1 MAEHYDDLET
11 RSADARAASLAECL
25 PRQIAHAKANSAHF
39 GRALADVD
47 PAAVTGR
54 EALAGPAGAPQ
65 IRPDGAAERRPAARR
80 PQRHAGRKAG
90 PAVHVAGADLR
101 AGGPR
106 PGRLPL
112 RARAVRRRFPQGEL
126 VHNTFAYHLTPAGRI
141 AESGAHAL
149 GCPVF
154 PAGVGNTEQQVQA
167 IAGLKPSNYIGTPSF
182 LRIILEK
189 ARETG
194 ADVSSLKRGLV
205 SGEALPPSLRA
216 ELLEHGVA
224 VLQAY
229 ATADLGLIAYES
241 HAKEG
246 LIADEGAIV
255 EIVRPGT
262 GSPVADGEVGEVVVT
277 VMNPD
282 YPLVRFGTGDL
293 SAVLPGIS
301 PCGRTN
307 LRIRGWM
314 GRADQTTKIKGMFV
328 HPAQVAEVARR
339 HAEIARARL
348 EVTGAKGQD
357 SMTLVCEAAGSPEGL
372 AEAVAASLS
381 AVTKLR
387 GAVRLVAPGELPN
400 DGKVIAD
407 LEELRVAGPSPR
419 GFRLRPACGGP
430 VRNDDR
436 EGNAPPAAE
445 HARPQSRRKW
455 ERASNRRMPRLALH
469 PHSSFRP
476 RRAARAERIEPEAT
490 RRRPAAR
497 PFGMTTEKGG
507 PPTAARRGWPPP
519 QLAPTPTSSFRPRRA
534 A

>member
-39 GRALADVD
+39 GRALAGVD

-54 EALAGPAGAPQ
+54 AALAALPVLRKSDLMELQRADPPLGGLNATPVEKLARLFMSPGPIYEPEGHG
-65 IRPDGAAERRPAARR
+65 PDAYRF
-80 PQRHAGRKAG
+80 
-90 PAVHVAGADLR
+90 
-101 AGGPR
+101 
-106 PGRLPL
+106 
-112 RARAVRRRFPQGEL
+112 ARALFAAGFRRGEL

-216 ELLEHGVA
+216 ELLDLGVA

-229 ATADLGLIAYES
+229 ATADVGLIAYES
-241 HAKEG
+241 EAKEG

-262 GSPVADGEVGEVVVT
+262 GTPVADGEVGEVVVT

-293 SAVLPGIS
+293 SAVLPGVS

-314 GRADQTTKIKGMFV
+314 GRADQTTKVKGMFV
-328 HPAQVAEVARR
+328 HPAQVAEVHRR
-339 HAEIARARL
+339 HPEIARPRL
-348 EVTGAKGQD
+348 AVSGAKGLG
-357 SMTLVCEAAGSPEGL
+357 SMTLVCAVAGSPEGL
-372 AEAVAASLS
+372 AEAVAESLS

-407 LEELRVAGPSPR
+407 LRSYE
-419 GFRLRPACGGP
+419 
-430 VRNDDR
+430 
-436 EGNAPPAAE
+436 
-445 HARPQSRRKW
+445 
-455 ERASNRRMPRLALH
+455 
-469 PHSSFRP
+469 
-476 RRAARAERIEPEAT
+476 
-490 RRRPAAR
+490 
-497 PFGMTTEKGG
+497 
-507 PPTAARRGWPPP
+507 
-519 QLAPTPTSSFRPRRA
+519 
-534 A
+534 

>member
-54 EALAGPAGAPQ
+54 EALAALPVLRKSDLMELQSADPPLGGLNATPVEKLARLFMSPGPIYEPEGHGTDPY
-65 IRPDGAAERRPAARR
+65 RF
-80 PQRHAGRKAG
+80 
-90 PAVHVAGADLR
+90 
-101 AGGPR
+101 
-106 PGRLPL
+106 
-112 RARAVRRRFPQGEL
+112 ARALFAAGFRKGEL

-167 IAGLKPSNYIGTPSF
+167 IAGLKPRNYIGTPSF

-194 ADVSSLKRGLV
+194 ADVASLKRGLV

-216 ELLEHGVA
+216 ELMDLGVA

-229 ATADLGLIAYES
+229 ATADVGLIAYES
-241 HAKEG
+241 EAKEG
-246 LIADEGAIV
+246 LISDEGAIV

-262 GSPVADGEVGEVVVT
+262 GSPVPDGEVGEVVVT

-282 YPLVRFGTGDL
+282 YPLIRFGTGDL
-293 SAVLPGIS
+293 SAALPGIS
-301 PCGRTN
+301 PCGRSN
-307 LRIRGWM
+307 LRIKGWM

-339 HAEIARARL
+339 HPEIARVRL

-357 SMTLVCEAAGSPEGL
+357 SMTLVCEVAGSPEGL
-372 AEAVAASLS
+372 AEAVAATLS

-387 GAVRLVAPGELPN
+387 GAVRLVGPGELPN

-407 LEELRVAGPSPR
+407 LRSYE
-419 GFRLRPACGGP
+419 
-430 VRNDDR
+430 
-436 EGNAPPAAE
+436 
-445 HARPQSRRKW
+445 
-455 ERASNRRMPRLALH
+455 
-469 PHSSFRP
+469 
-476 RRAARAERIEPEAT
+476 
-490 RRRPAAR
+490 
-497 PFGMTTEKGG
+497 
-507 PPTAARRGWPPP
+507 
-519 QLAPTPTSSFRPRRA
+519 
-534 A
+534 